1 MSTSTAD
8 RLACEPRTAFVLAGG
23 AALGAMQAG
32 MVHAL
37 YERGIAPDLRW
48 QPPPGNL
55 IDRRGAALAPPI
67 LLAAAL
73 NVAAVAGLTGI
84 AGFHAVYA
92 SLTRIQG
99 PWLGAVPA
107 SLATSAIG
115 YYLAYRSIYAA
126 EGGYKLSR
134 HQLTAVV
141 AARPARCVR

>member
-1 MSTSTAD
+1 RA
-8 RLACEPRTAFVLAGG
+8 AGG
-23 AALGAMQAG
+23 TLCG
-32 MVHAL
+32 
-37 YERGIAPDLRW
+37 
-48 QPPPGNL
+48 
-55 IDRRGAALAPPI
+55 RRGPRRPPPI

-73 NVAAVAGLTGI
+73 NVAAVAGLAGI

-134 HQLTAVV
+134 RQLTAVV

>member
-1 MSTSTAD
+1 MSTSTAG
-8 RLACEPRTAFVLAGG
+8 RVACEPRTAFVLAGG
-23 AALGAMQAG
+23 AALGAVQAG

-48 QPPPGNL
+48 QPLPGNL

-73 NVAAVAGLTGI
+73 NVAAFAGLAGI

-134 HQLTAVV
+134 RQLTAVV

>member
-1 MSTSTAD
+1 MR
-8 RLACEPRTAFVLAGG
+8 RLIAHPR
-23 AALGAMQAG
+23 
-32 MVHAL
+32 
-37 YERGIAPDLRW
+37 D
-48 QPPPGNL
+48 QPHQ
-55 IDRRGAALAPPI
+55 RRHTRQQHL
-67 LLAAAL
+67 
-73 NVAAVAGLTGI
+73 
-84 AGFHAVYA
+84 VYA

-134 HQLTAVV
+134 RQLTAVV